1 MYETHDEFLSGH
13 PVPDEHT
20 MERHPRVHPHDIL
33 NDLYHAPMHGPRRTP
48 TQHRIT
54 RRIRRRHDGSTTKP
68 PQMHADIRSS
78 VGGARSSRATND
90 WPTERTPVLEGNS
103 EVLRG
108 VERKVPDLHAE
119 VVDDEARLATD
130 AARQPRSDKAPRRAV
145 LLERLGEQ
153 APHELVRVAVT
164 RERHRRAAPGAQGS
178 PGRPP
183 LEQQIEPRCRCRRR
197 SAWGPVDEPVGRE
210 LDAVLEREGG
220 SDERVELLANLI
232 KSRRKEECV
241 CETPVAM
248 AERERARLRI
258 AGGRGGRG
266 GRGSRRAGRAD
277 LVCE

>member
-1 MYETHDEFLSGH
+1 
-13 PVPDEHT
+13 
-20 MERHPRVHPHDIL
+20 MEWRPEVHPHDIL

-54 RRIRRRHDGSTTKP
+54 RRRMRQDGTPTKP

-78 VGGARSSRATND
+78 VRGARSSRATNNN
-90 WPTERTPVLEGNS
+90 WPTERTPVLKEHD

-108 VERKVPDLHAE
+108 VECKVLDPNAE
-119 VVDDEARLATD
+119 VVDDEARLAPD
-130 AARQPRSDKAPRRAV
+130 ATGQPRSDEAPRSTV

-153 APHELVRVAVT
+153 APHELVRVAVP
-164 RERHRRAAPGAQGS
+164 RERHRRAAPGVQGS

-183 LEQQIEPRCRCRRR
+183 LEQQIESRGRRRRR

-266 GRGSRRAGRAD
+266 GRGSLRGSRRAGRAG

>member
-1 MYETHDEFLSGH
+1 MRQDG
-13 PVPDEHT
+13 
-20 MERHPRVHPHDIL
+20 
-33 NDLYHAPMHGPRRTP
+33 TP
-48 TQHRIT
+48 
-54 RRIRRRHDGSTTKP
+54 TKP
-68 PQMHADIRSS
+68 PQMHADIHSS

-90 WPTERTPVLEGNS
+90 WPTERTPLEGNNV
-103 EVLRG
+103 VLRRI
-108 VERKVPDLHAE
+108 ERKVLNPHAE
-119 VVDDEARLATD
+119 VVDDEACLAPD
-130 AARQPRSDKAPRRAV
+130 AAGQPRSDEAPRRTV

-183 LEQQIEPRCRCRRR
+183 LEQQIEPRGRRRCR

-241 CETPVAM
+241 
-248 AERERARLRI
+248 
-258 AGGRGGRG
+258 
-266 GRGSRRAGRAD
+266 
-277 LVCE
+277 